1 MLMMLR
7 TDPVCKTG
15 IPITCGWIRVR
26 CISDVICQMSN
37 AQQHVDRPHGVIY
50 NTEHKQIDVGFMFS
64 K

>member
-1 MLMMLR
+1 M
-7 TDPVCKTG
+7 CKTG

-26 CISDVICQMSN
+26 CISDVICQMSD